1 LYTVP
6 YTNVTYMLVALL
18 TTATPILEPMRVRR
32 DSAPY
37 VIHLLVVCVYRTAL
51 GLSYFFVS
59 VTEQN

>member
-1 LYTVP
+1 
-6 YTNVTYMLVALL
+6 MLVALL
-18 TTATPILEPMRVRR
+18 TTATSRLEPMRVRK
-32 DSAPY
+32 DSASY

>member
-1 LYTVP
+1 
-6 YTNVTYMLVALL
+6 MLVALL